1 MAANEKTLGD
11 LHDKVARVLSDALD
25 GDELPEV
32 IDEDSGEVTA
42 PAKRLAPSAAIIA
55 AATKFLKD
63 NNITC
68 VPTEDNA
75 LGELQ
80 RKMEERRNKR
90 IRLSEADIMDAKS
103 QAGFLGGLPN

>member
-1 MAANEKTLGD
+1 MAANEKTLGN

-32 IDEDSGEVTA
+32 IDDETGEVIA

-90 IRLSEADIMDAKS
+90 VRISEADILDAKH